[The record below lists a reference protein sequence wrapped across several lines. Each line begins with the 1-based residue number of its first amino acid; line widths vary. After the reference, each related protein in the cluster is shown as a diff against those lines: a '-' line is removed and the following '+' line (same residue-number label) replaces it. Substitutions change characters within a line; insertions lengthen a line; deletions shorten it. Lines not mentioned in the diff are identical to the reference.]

1 MDRQTSNM
9 VESNRVDDCQYG
21 CGSIEH
27 RNHWWPFVSCN
38 TGRGKLHLTR
48 RGSRGVAPNGGN
60 HMEKK
65 NKVHK
70 IVGKGFTY
78 YTFTDL
84 TPEMI
89 EYAKR
94 DAAANGCVFLEASM
108 EEFESSTG
116 MVQLSDKTKPQESEG
131 AE

>member
-1 MDRQTSNM
+1 MNFEEKDM
-9 VESNRVDDCQYG
+9 FEKYHEPMLKKMLAYY
-21 CGSIEH
+21 EH
-27 RNHWWPFVSCN
+27 Y
-38 TGRGKLHLTR
+38 KLAQKKGFFEIHPKQQKGQPWCCPKR
-48 RGSRGVAPNGGN
+48 NGGN

-70 IVGKGFTY
+70 IVGKGFTC

-116 MVQLSDKTKPQESEG
+116 MVQLSDAQWEQN
-131 AE
+131 